1 MEDNTIEIE
10 IPSRSSIPDK
20 VPSVSMY
27 VVASI
32 RSMSVYIYMRTCDGV
47 RIIDSKILV
56 QYRRMIPITCLCISQ
71 RH

>member
-1 MEDNTIEIE
+1 MILSISGNFAGSSKETVDAIRHQLQSGAMEDNTIEIE

-32 RSMSVYIYMRTCDGV
+32 RSMSVYIHAYM
-47 RIIDSKILV
+47 
-56 QYRRMIPITCLCISQ
+56 
-71 RH
+71 